1 MFIGQNFRELDLLD
15 ASLRSKSLMQV
26 VRENSDPADF
36 SFPSGDLASRIER
49 ALIRANG
56 NGTCF
61 ELDLT
66 KRKGREICVP
76 RDFETAILL
85 RRLNENIRRI
95 VRVRQ
100 TDRNTVVAR
109 LSQLL
114 GNGLPYVVAKYD
126 IRKFYASIDRDEL
139 RKTCH
144 RRLSSS
150 GTTRKML
157 DRYLVDLEASGASGI
172 PAGLALNGTLSELF
186 LLEMD
191 KVISRSEGVHFYA
204 RYVDD
209 IVIVAAPHITD
220 FDLTQRI
227 VDSLPPGLTLN
238 LAPDKKDFQLLP
250 KKENKGRSNRY
261 NFDYL
266 GYSFTVSQIVSEANH
281 DKTLNAR
288 KLTID
293 ISKSKIDKRKTRFI
307 LSIKQYL
314 RDGNEDDLLDRFLL
328 INSGYRFYDRN
339 SGRWLSSGMCNS
351 YPLIDHPSPALRDLS
366 SFYHSVL
373 SSRSSNLAARLALA
387 PLSRRD
393 RKRIQYFDLCT
404 HVEQKKYVGFNE
416 RKLVHLMKVWQHA

>member
-1 MFIGQNFRELDLLD
+1 LLD
-15 ASLRSKSLMQV
+15 ASFRSKSLMQV
-26 VRENSDPADF
+26 VRENRDPTDF
-36 SFPSGDLASRIER
+36 SFPAIDLDNRIKR
-49 ALIRANG
+49 ALTRATG

-61 ELDLT
+61 ELELT

-100 TDRNTVVAR
+100 TDRNYVVSR

-126 IRKFYASIDRDEL
+126 IKKFYASIDRDEL
-139 RKTCH
+139 RKACH
-144 RRLSSS
+144 KRLSSS
-150 GTTRKML
+150 GTTRRML
-157 DRYLVDLEASGASGI
+157 DKYLADLQAAGASGI
-172 PAGLALNGTLSELF
+172 PAGLALNGTLSEVF
-186 LLEMD
+186 LLDMD
-191 KVISRSEGVHFYA
+191 KEISRSEGVHFYA

-227 VDSLPPGLTLN
+227 LNSLPTGLMLN
-238 LAPDKKDFQLLP
+238 LSPNKKDFQLLP
-250 KKENKGRSNRY
+250 KKENKGSAKTY
-261 NFDYL
+261 TLDYL
-266 GYSFTVSQIVSEANH
+266 GYEFTVSQIFSEANH

-314 RDGNEDDLLDRFLL
+314 RDGNQDDLLDRFLL

-351 YPLIDHPSPALRDLS
+351 YPLIDYPSPALRELS
-366 SFYHSVL
+366 SFYHGVL

-387 PLSRRD
+387 PLSRRN
-393 RKRIQYFDLCT
+393 RKRIQYLDLCT
-404 HVEQKKYVGFNE
+404 HVQKKKYVGFNE
-416 RKLVHLMKVWQHA
+416 QKLIHLMKAWQHA

>member
-1 MFIGQNFRELDLLD
+1 MLD
-15 ASLRSKSLMQV
+15 ASFRSKSLMQV
-26 VRENSDPADF
+26 VRENSDPTDF
-36 SFPSGDLASRIER
+36 SFPAADLDNRIER
-49 ALIRANG
+49 ALSRANG
-56 NGTCF
+56 DGTCF
-61 ELDLT
+61 ELELT

-100 TDRNTVVAR
+100 ADRNYVVSR

-126 IRKFYASIDRDEL
+126 IKKFYASIDRDEL
-139 RKTCH
+139 RKACH
-144 RRLSSS
+144 KRLGSS
-150 GTTRKML
+150 GTTRRML
-157 DRYLVDLEASGASGI
+157 DKYLTDLDAAGASGI
-172 PAGLALNGTLSELF
+172 PAGLALNGTLSEVF
-186 LLEMD
+186 LLNMD
-191 KVISRSEGVHFYA
+191 KEISRSEGVHFYA

-209 IVIVAAPHITD
+209 IVIVAAPHITGC
-220 FDLTQRI
+220 DLTQRI
-227 VDSLPPGLTLN
+227 MDNLPTGLMLN
-238 LAPDKKDFQLLP
+238 LSPNKKAFQLLP
-250 KKENKGRSNRY
+250 KKETKGSTNRY
-261 NFDYL
+261 ALDYL
-266 GYSFTVSQIVSEANH
+266 GYQFTVSQILSEANH

-314 RDGNEDDLLDRFLL
+314 RDGNQDDLLDRFLL

-351 YPLIDHPSPALRDLS
+351 YPLIDHPSPALRELS

-387 PLSRRD
+387 PLTRRN
-393 RKRIQYFDLCT
+393 RKRIQYLDLCT
-404 HVEQKKYVGFNE
+404 HVQKKKYVGFNE
-416 RKLVHLMKVWQHA
+416 QKLVHLMKAWQHA

>member
-1 MFIGQNFRELDLLD
+1 LLD
-15 ASLRSKSLMQV
+15 ASFRAKSLMQV
-26 VRENSDPADF
+26 VREDSDPTDF
-36 SFPSGDLASRIER
+36 SFPSRDLASRIER

-61 ELDLT
+61 QLNLT

-100 TDRNTVVAR
+100 TDRNYVVSR

-114 GNGLPYVVAKYD
+114 GNGMPYVVAKYD

-157 DRYLVDLEASGASGI
+157 DRYLDDLGASGASGI
-172 PAGLALNGTLSELF
+172 PAGLALNGTLSEVF

-191 KVISRSEGVHFYA
+191 KVISQSEGVHFYA

-209 IVIVAAPHITD
+209 IVIVAAPNITD
-220 FDLTQRI
+220 LDLTMRI
-227 VDSLPPGLTLN
+227 KDNLPSGLMLN
-238 LAPDKKDFQLLP
+238 LTPDKKDFQLLP
-250 KKENKGRSNRY
+250 KKENKGSSNRY

-266 GYSFTVSQIVSEANH
+266 GYSFTVSQIVSKANH
-281 DKTLNAR
+281 DETLNAR

-293 ISKSKIDKRKTRFI
+293 ISKSKIDKRKTRFV

-314 RDGNEDDLLDRFLL
+314 RDGNQDDLLDRFLL
-328 INSGYRFYDRN
+328 INSGYRFYDRS

-351 YPLIDHPSPALRDLS
+351 YPLIDYPSPALLELS
-366 SFYHSVL
+366 SFYHSVF
-373 SSRSSNLAARLALA
+373 SPKSSNLAARLALA
-387 PLSRRD
+387 PLTRRN
-393 RKRIQYFDLCT
+393 RKRIQYLDLCAHT
-404 HVEQKKYVGFNE
+404 QRKKYVGFNE
-416 RKLVHLMKVWQHA
+416 QKLAHLTRAWQHA